1 VKDAHGANRTKEEK
15 SRLSPKDPTGQRGQ
29 ISFGFVPCLVS
40 QLLILGAPG
49 IRFFPRAKVCGR
61 QRPDRILAAD
71 KISGCAPG
79 LWVRT
84 FAGARVRTIA
94 ANLEISACRL
104 RCRADQ
110 CRRRDRGRRPHAC
123 GVESARPLE
132 LPSRRAKIVPFGMF
146 SAILRPIPHKS
157 SRSGSFY
164 GREAV
169 DLTSRPYREIRR
181 LFGRSCFQ
189 RACIKTG
196 RALAGREI
204 KHGPSCDGPRGI
216 LECRRTREPVI
227 RRRAGAPQAR

>member
-1 VKDAHGANRTKEEK
+1 MGQIGQKSKNPALVPRT
-15 SRLSPKDPTGQRGQ
+15 QRGKGDK
-29 ISFGFVPCLVS
+29 SLLGFVPCLVS

-49 IRFFPRAKVCGR
+49 IRFFPGAKVCGR

-110 CRRRDRGRRPHAC
+110 CRRCDRGRRPHVC

-146 SAILRPIPHKS
+146 SAILRAIPHKS

-189 RACIKTG
+189 RASIKTG

-204 KHGPSCDGPRGI
+204 KHGPSCDGPRGV

>member
-1 VKDAHGANRTKEEK
+1 MLMGQI
-15 SRLSPKDPTGQRGQ
+15 GQRGK
-29 ISFGFVPCLVS
+29 IPPWSRGPNGAKGTNLFWDLSLASCP

-49 IRFFPRAKVCGR
+49 IRFFPSAKVSGR

-146 SAILRPIPHKS
+146 SAILRAFPHKS

-164 GREAV
+164 GRE
-169 DLTSRPYREIRR
+169 SR
-181 LFGRSCFQ
+181 RS
-189 RACIKTG
+189 
-196 RALAGREI
+196 
-204 KHGPSCDGPRGI
+204 D
-216 LECRRTREPVI
+216 EP
-227 RRRAGAPQAR
+227 PLS